1 MTTNYTIDFAN
12 GESCVL
18 EFDPSNHEY
27 RLSDSGEVIPS
38 ATQILGIIAKPG
50 LIYWAALEG
59 SKYFKKSVAEV
70 NVFKEESVYN
80 PVYTFGD
87 KSIDDVAKGISNA
100 HSKAANDA
108 AGIGSTVHNFIEKC
122 VKFNV
127 DENEAPFAGKWPTMP
142 ENEQAQK
149 SISAFFDWHKSNN
162 VKWISSEEKVMHP
175 QLKYAGT
182 VDAIAEVNDEFCV
195 IDFKTSSKVY
205 PEHHMQCA
213 AYAKAV
219 ELIYD
224 RVVDCTYVLRFDK
237 KTGKHHVHRSDRI
250 GEDFVAFR
258 AAMVLDQ
265 RLKGSARGKRKRKNN
280 D

>member
-1 MTTNYTIDFAN
+1 LTTSHTIDFAN
-12 GESCVL
+12 GESCTL
-18 EFDPSNHEY
+18 EFDDSNHEY

-38 ATQILGIIAKPG
+38 ATQVLGIIAKPG
-50 LIYWAALEG
+50 LVYWAALEG
-59 SKYFKKSVAEV
+59 AKHFKASVAEV
-70 NVFKEESVYN
+70 NVFKEESAYN

-87 KSIDDVAKGISNA
+87 RSVEDVAKGISSA
-100 HSKAANDA
+100 HSKVANDA
-108 AGIGSTVHNFIEKC
+108 AGIGSVVHNYIERC
-122 VKFNV
+122 IKFKLNGKIK
-127 DENEAPFAGKWPTMP
+127 APSMP
-142 ENEQAQK
+142 SDEQAQK
-149 SISAFFDWHKSNN
+149 SINAFLDWHKSNN
-162 VKWISSEEKVMHP
+162 VNWISSEEKVMHP

-182 VDAIAEVNDEFCV
+182 VDAVAEVNDEFCV

-237 KTGKHHVHRSDRI
+237 KTGKHHVHRSERI
-250 GEDFVAFR
+250 GEDFMAFR

-265 RLKGSARGKRKRKNN
+265 RLKGSARGKRNRKNN